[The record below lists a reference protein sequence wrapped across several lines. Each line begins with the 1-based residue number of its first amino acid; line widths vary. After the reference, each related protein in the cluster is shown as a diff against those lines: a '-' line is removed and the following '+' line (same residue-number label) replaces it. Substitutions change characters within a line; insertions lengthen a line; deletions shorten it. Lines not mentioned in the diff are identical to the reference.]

1 MGWTSIYQL
10 FWGSLGTRV
19 LTHPHIYDHYD
30 HYPIHFHIWN
40 WSKHIQPA
48 RSHQV
53 TATVERAMS
62 VLEKDDSMTILGL
75 LASGFGRETL
85 KPAGIF
91 DGKKYRHT
99 HSHTPCVWGL
109 EWHIFFF
116 GHDILQ
122 VPNSGTKKHTPMT
135 LKSSIVAML
144 PSAPVSPGG
153 KQGSGH
159 LGMAGSMSV
168 GGSGYFLVDVS
179 AWKMMITITEYRF
192 PSKRGV
198 YMGILRL
205 AENLHLNAYV
215 DNTVCIYI

>member
-1 MGWTSIYQL
+1 MITIRSISTSEIGPSTSNQPDRIRSRRPLSEPCPFWRRTTQWL
-10 FWGSLGTRV
+10 FWASWHRV
-19 LTHPHIYDHYD
+19 LAEKHWNQLEFLTEKNIDTH
-30 HYPIHFHIWN
+30 
-40 WSKHIQPA
+40 
-48 RSHQV
+48 
-53 TATVERAMS
+53 TAT
-62 VLEKDDSMTILGL
+62 L
-75 LASGFGRETL
+75 LVSG
-85 KPAGIF
+85 
-91 DGKKYRHT
+91 
-99 HSHTPCVWGL
+99 VWND
-109 EWHIFFF
+109 IFFF
-116 GHDILQ
+116 CHDILQ

-135 LKSSIVAML
+135 LKSSIVAIL

-215 DNTVCIYI
+215 DNTVCVYI

>member
-1 MGWTSIYQL
+1 
-10 FWGSLGTRV
+10 
-19 LTHPHIYDHYD
+19 
-30 HYPIHFHIWN
+30 
-40 WSKHIQPA
+40 
-48 RSHQV
+48 
-53 TATVERAMS
+53 
-62 VLEKDDSMTILGL
+62 MT
-75 LASGFGRETL
+75 
-85 KPAGIF
+85 
-91 DGKKYRHT
+91 Y
-99 HSHTPCVWGL
+99 
-109 EWHIFFF
+109 FFF

-215 DNTVCIYI
+215 DNTVCIYIYRPSVLDNEQRQNT